1 MRKVAGR
8 QAGRCPAELQPA
20 CGGNFKTYDFCCSFI
35 RHRQSDSLSDRLQS
49 FLNQQSRGEL

>member
-1 MRKVAGR
+1 MAGR